1 MIDSSFQ
8 VKVSRKLIT
17 LLDRSPLHWL
27 LTPFSPSDPSF
38 YYSGE
43 SQGYGHSFRAVLPW
57 LARRLTR
64 QVGGRLNVLE
74 WGPGL
79 NTYLLRETSRQ
90 IVSVESNKVWF
101 RRYGRLFRKDRNVRL
116 KHIPF
121 PDDPGGCK
129 QYPGQLERKNHYVAH
144 PELYDPSCEYVTWP
158 LKAFAPAS
166 FHIVFVDG
174 AGYRT
179 DCLQVARQMVT
190 LEGVIVLH
198 DYPRIDGE
206 EPIDM
211 PSGRKY
217 AETVNSFC
225 FKTLLTHYQ
234 TSLMSDR
241 CDWFADIVH
250 VPLEKPAS
258 RVV

>member
-8 VKVSRKLIT
+8 IKATQKLKT
-17 LLDRSPLHWL
+17 LLDRSPFHGL

-64 QVGGRLNVLE
+64 QVGGMLNVLE

-79 NTYLLRETSRQ
+79 NTYLLRGSSRQ

-101 RRYGRLFRKDRNVRL
+101 RRYGRMFRKDRNILL

-121 PDDPGGCK
+121 PDDPGGRK
-129 QYPGQLERKNHYVAH
+129 QYPGQVEFGNHYVAH
-144 PELYDPSCEYVTWP
+144 PELYDSSCQYVTWP

-166 FHIVFVDG
+166 FHLVFVDG

-179 DCLQVARQMVT
+179 DCLQAARQLVAP
-190 LEGVIVLH
+190 EGVIVLH
-198 DYPRIDGE
+198 DYPSVDGK

-217 AETVNSFC
+217 AETVDSFC
-225 FKTLLTHYQ
+225 FKTLLAQYR
-234 TSLMSDR
+234 TSLMSDQ
-241 CDWFADIVH
+241 CDWFSDIAH
-250 VPLEKPAS
+250 VLPEKPL
-258 RVV
+258 